1 MSIATRRRR
10 RRKSER
16 SALQIVEEGFHLLR
30 TIDVSYYV
38 WFYLGAVPFAV
49 GLRFFTA
56 DQSRSSLA
64 EQSAPG
70 AAMLMA
76 LLYFWMR
83 FCQARFC
90 GGLWETISPGHLP
103 DRSVIEKFR
112 SVAALF
118 FLQALWL
125 PMVAVGLF
133 FALPLGWIVAALQNF
148 TILAATQNYGDRPL
162 RNIFSDGLKHSHYDW
177 AQNHGILVV
186 MVIVALFTWLNLVAA
201 CLVITTFGKSFFGV
215 ESVFTISPTA
225 AIMNTTFLL
234 GSLLLTW
241 MVISPMMK
249 AAYTLRCFY
258 ADSRHTGADLL
269 SRLAECRRERRKN
282 PEAAATTSSRGR
294 QQAAIAVAVL
304 ILLTGLDAGAK
315 DEAAALS
322 ETPAK
327 RSLSEETLRESIGE
341 TLEQKKY
348 QWQLSRKSQEGY
360 AEELKNESWLSR
372 RIRDVAE
379 ATRGAFKK
387 VGDWLEEMVE
397 KMERKPR
404 SPKKSPS
411 GISSGTL
418 QGISSTMSIG
428 LVVLVSILAAWLIFV
443 MYRKYKGIAPTE
455 SADTMDAGE
464 IDLRSEEIV
473 ASQLPEDEWMRL
485 AREQISKGDTRLA
498 VRALFLATLS
508 KLGEDGLLRIAR
520 FKTNRDYKV
529 ELERKAKKSKGLR
542 GAFEANTRLFER
554 AWYGWHPVSDDG
566 VSSFLENH
574 EAIAKESSRVV
585 NRHSNAKGD
594 SPSPSSG
601 VT

>member
-1 MSIATRRRR
+1 MSMAARRRR

-16 SALQIVEEGFHLLR
+16 SSLQIVEEGFHLLR
-30 TIDVSYYV
+30 TIDVSYFV

-49 GLRFFTA
+49 GLLFFTA

-70 AAMLMA
+70 AATLMA

-90 GGLWETISPGHLP
+90 GGLWETINPGHLP
-103 DRSVIEKFR
+103 ERTFVEKFR
-112 SVAALF
+112 AGAALF

-125 PMVAVGLF
+125 PMMVIGLF
-133 FALPLGWIVAALQNF
+133 FALPLGWVVAALQNF
-148 TILAATQNYGDRPL
+148 TILAATQNYGDCPL

-186 MVIVALFTWLNLVAA
+186 MVIVSLFTWLNLVAA
-201 CLVITTFGKSFFGV
+201 CLVVTTFGKSFFGV

-258 ADSRHTGADLL
+258 AESRHTGADLL

-282 PEAAATTSSRGR
+282 PEQTTNSSGGGQKAAILAGALLLLSGFEAGAQDDAATLPNST
-294 QQAAIAVAVL
+294 
-304 ILLTGLDAGAK
+304 TG
-315 DEAAALS
+315 E
-322 ETPAK
+322 
-327 RSLSEETLRESIGE
+327 RLSEETLRESIGQ

-360 AEELKNESWLSR
+360 AEELENESWLSR

-387 VGDWLEEMVE
+387 VGDWFEEMVE

-404 SPKKSPS
+404 SSKKSPS
-411 GISSGTL
+411 GIDSGAL

-428 LVVLVSILAAWLIFV
+428 LVVLVCILAGWLILV

-485 AREQISKGDTRLA
+485 AREQMSKGDTRLA

-520 FKTNRDYKV
+520 FKTNRDYRV
-529 ELERKAKKSKGLR
+529 ELERKARKSKELR

-554 AWYGWHPVSDDG
+554 AWYGWHPVSKDG

-574 EAIAKESSRVV
+574 ESIAKESSLVV
-585 NRHSNAKGD
+585 KRHSSASD
-594 SPSPSSG
+594 PQSPSTG
-601 VT
+601 VK